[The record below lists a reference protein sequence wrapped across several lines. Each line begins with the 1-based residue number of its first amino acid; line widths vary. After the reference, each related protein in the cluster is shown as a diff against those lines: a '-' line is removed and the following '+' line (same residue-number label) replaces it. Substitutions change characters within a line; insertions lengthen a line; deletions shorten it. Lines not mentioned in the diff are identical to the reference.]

1 MDTSKSVRQM
11 VLALVMITSFITPFI
26 GSAVNLAL
34 PKISEDFN
42 MNAIEMSWVTMA
54 FLLSSAVFLVPF
66 GKLADI
72 VGRKKIF
79 FWGNI
84 LLAFSSALCASSSS
98 GSQLILFRVVQ
109 GVGSSMVFS
118 TGMALVTSVFPLKER
133 GKAIGLAVTATYI
146 GLSSAPIIGG
156 FLIGWFGW
164 QSLFYAPIAIGL
176 PSALV
181 IGIAVKQDWAEAK
194 NEKFDWLGT
203 LIYIPSMSLFMY
215 GFSQLPNINAVIMTV
230 MGIVGL
236 IWFIIIQLRMDSPVL
251 NISLFKN
258 NKTFAFSNLAA
269 LINYAT
275 TFAIT
280 FSLSLYLQYI
290 KGMKPSEAGILL
302 VSQPLM
308 MALIAGWAGRL
319 SDRVDPRI
327 LASSGMAVIATGLV
341 LLAPINGAT
350 SYTYLIIV
358 LVLLGLGFGLFSS
371 PNTNAVMGSVDQ
383 KFLGVASGIL
393 STMRLTGQMVSMG
406 IATLILQIYI
416 GNDTI
421 NPANYDKFIGS
432 IGTTFIVFA
441 FLSVVGIWASL
452 KRGRVARKE
461 AITT

>member
-1 MDTSKSVRQM
+1 MDTSKSIRQL
-11 VLALVMITSFITPFI
+11 VLALVMITSFIIPFI

-34 PKISEDFN
+34 PKISNDFS

-54 FLLSSAVFLVPF
+54 YLLSSAVFLVPF
-66 GKLADI
+66 GKLADM

-84 LLAFSSALCASSSS
+84 ILAIGSALCASSTS
-98 GSQLILFRVVQ
+98 GAQLILFRVVQ
-109 GVGSSMVFS
+109 GVGSSMIFS
-118 TGMALVTSVFPLKER
+118 TGMALVTSVFPPKER

-164 QSLFYAPIAIGL
+164 QSLFYVPIAIGL

-181 IGIAVKQDWAEAK
+181 IGISVKHDWAEAK
-194 NEKFDWLGT
+194 NERFDLLGT
-203 LIYIPSMSLFMY
+203 LVYIPSMSLFMY
-215 GFSQLPNINAVIMTV
+215 GFSQLPATNAIIMTV
-230 MGIVGL
+230 TGIAGL
-236 IWFIIIQLRMDSPVL
+236 IWFVTIELRVETPVL
-251 NISLFKN
+251 NITLFKN
-258 NKTFAFSNLAA
+258 NRVFAFSNLAA

-275 TFAIT
+275 TFAVT

-290 KGMKPSEAGILL
+290 KGMKPSEAGIIL
-302 VSQPLM
+302 VTQPLV

-327 LASSGMAVIATGLV
+327 LASSGMGLIATALI

-350 SYTYLIIV
+350 SNGYLIFI

-371 PNTNAVMGSVDQ
+371 PNTNAVMGSVNQ
-383 KFLGVASGIL
+383 KFLGIASGTL

-416 GNDTI
+416 GKETI
-421 NPANYDKFIGS
+421 NPTNYDKFIDS

-441 FLSVVGIWASL
+441 FLSAVGIWASL
-452 KRGRVARKE
+452 KRGKVNGTESVA
-461 AITT
+461 